1 MVYDAFVDSREVPIA
16 YAEERTFALRLAD
29 LADAISLRAYE
40 GTFGVRLK
48 PDGSPVTDAD
58 VAIEAG
64 IRESLAR
71 SYPADRVLGEEGGSG
86 GPDSSP
92 RTWVIDPI
100 DGTKNFT
107 AGIPIWGTLI
117 ALVENGES
125 VVGVASAPALRER
138 YIGVRGEGASLNGKP
153 IHVSREGSL
162 AGATLSSSGLYAFLG
177 TPWERAYI
185 DLVRRVARN
194 RSFGDFWGHMLV
206 ARGSVEAMVEAR
218 LRIWDWAALEVIVE
232 EAGGRMTRI
241 DGSAVDDGGSVL
253 STNGALH
260 AELVTRLAPAG
271 SS

>member
-1 MVYDAFVDSREVPIA
+1 MVYDAFVHSREAPIS
-16 YAEERTFALRLAD
+16 YAAERAFALRLAD

-71 SYPADRVLGEEGGSG
+71 SYPSDRVLGEEGGSG

-117 ALVENGES
+117 ALVENGEP
-125 VVGVASAPALRER
+125 VVGVASAPAWESATSQ
-138 YIGVRGEGASLNGKP
+138 YGAKGPRST
-153 IHVSREGSL
+153 E
-162 AGATLSSSGLYAFLG
+162 
-177 TPWERAYI
+177 
-185 DLVRRVARN
+185 N
-194 RSFGDFWGHMLV
+194 RSMSRGKDRSR
-206 ARGSVEAMVEAR
+206 AR
-218 LRIWDWAALEVIVE
+218 
-232 EAGGRMTRI
+232 
-241 DGSAVDDGGSVL
+241 
-253 STNGALH
+253 
-260 AELVTRLAPAG
+260 P
-271 SS
+271 